1 MFFCK
6 YCCSVNLVVL
16 VSFFFFIFAYSK
28 VKVITITNSLNIN
41 VGIKLF
47 DSSIVLLVKL
57 KHIVL

>member
-28 VKVITITNSLNIN
+28 VKVITNSLNIN
-41 VGIKLF
+41 AGIKLF